1 MICTKLTTYQPC
13 KNSNGLF
20 SDHRILYVD
29 QQQGGP
35 EGQRQMEVTYN
46 DITDIKVQSEDR
58 DFYKIT
64 YVTATDSEGRQFTI
78 RMFGHDNNQT
88 KVEVE

>member
-1 MICTKLTTYQPC
+1 MGPSQVSDQPDTHRQIAYPYQYLEKDSPQ
-13 KNSNGLF
+13 NREERNT
-20 SDHRILYVD
+20 
-29 QQQGGP
+29 
-35 EGQRQMEVTYN
+35 MEVTYN

-78 RMFGHDNNQT
+78 RMFGHENNQT
-88 KVEVE
+88 KVEVK

>member
-1 MICTKLTTYQPC
+1 
-13 KNSNGLF
+13 
-20 SDHRILYVD
+20 
-29 QQQGGP
+29 
-35 EGQRQMEVTYN
+35 MEVTYN

-64 YVTATDSEGRQFTI
+64 YVTATDSDGRQFTI

-88 KVEVE
+88 KVEVQ